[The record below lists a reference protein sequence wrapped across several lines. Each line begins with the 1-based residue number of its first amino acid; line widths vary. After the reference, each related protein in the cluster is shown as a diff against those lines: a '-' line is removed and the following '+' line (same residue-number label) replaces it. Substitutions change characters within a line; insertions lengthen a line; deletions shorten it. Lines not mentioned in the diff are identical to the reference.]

1 MKRTRG
7 ASPDAGDIHL
17 RRERGRKAQQ
27 AFRQRQITAINELR
41 ASNEA
46 MQAAIVKVSQ
56 VASKLGSAELDRA
69 VRDAVSIAGLERH
82 ASVSLDVGEALS
94 PPPPPPPPPPPGTSS
109 EPQFASTHAPSSSS
123 QQSESAFPPE
133 VAHSQSQSTPLLSV
147 SQPAASLTT
156 SHTPVPPSHQS
167 PPSFPLDKP
176 ANGPLPAYA
185 SGRMSPGFGYGLW
198 LEPAAPLQR
207 DPPIDIAPYLAID
220 KTSFASVVYWTGMMW
235 GTRLLEAAMRGDN
248 AEAEETCRFSFGA
261 LRDMGGSD
269 EQILHAMRARLSFRR
284 RGYVEADHPGYDP
297 DKGARVQALMVS
309 HSTAKGLR
317 LDRFLRPAAVE
328 LAFRRRLGAEYAVI
342 EQGLKGLGSA
352 EEVMRV
358 RALVQLMVKTSRC
371 LGDGPRWGIDRIATI
386 LETWAAWNSDSPR
399 S

>member
-7 ASPDAGDIHL
+7 ASPDADDIHL

-46 MQAAIVKVSQ
+46 MQAAIAKVSQ

-69 VRDAVSIAGLERH
+69 VRDAVSIAGLERQ
-82 ASVSLDVGEALS
+82 APVSLDAGKAPS
-94 PPPPPPPPPPPGTSS
+94 PPPPGPSS
-109 EPQFASTHAPSSSS
+109 EPQFPSTHAPSSSS

-133 VAHSQSQSTPLLSV
+133 VAPSQSQCTPHLTV
-147 SQPAASLTT
+147 SQPAASLLA
-156 SHTPVPPSHQS
+156 SRTPVPPSHLS
-167 PPSFPLDKP
+167 PPSVPLDTP
-176 ANGPLPAYA
+176 ADGPLPAYA

-198 LEPAAPLQR
+198 LAPAASRQR

-235 GTRLLEAAMRGDN
+235 GTRLLEAAMRGDS

-269 EQILHAMRARLSFRR
+269 EQILHGMRARLSFRR

-297 DKGARVQALMVS
+297 DKGARVQALMLS

-317 LDRFLRPAAVE
+317 LDKFLRPAAVE
-328 LAFRRRLGAEYAVI
+328 LAFRRRLGPEYAVI

-371 LGDGPRWGIDRIATI
+371 LGDGPRWDIDRVATI
-386 LETWAAWNSDSPR
+386 LETWAAGNSDSPR

>member
-1 MKRTRG
+1 
-7 ASPDAGDIHL
+7 
-17 RRERGRKAQQ
+17 
-27 AFRQRQITAINELR
+27 
-41 ASNEA
+41 
-46 MQAAIVKVSQ
+46 MQAAIAKVSQ

-69 VRDAVSIAGLERH
+69 VRDAVSIAGLERQ
-82 ASVSLDVGEALS
+82 AAVSADAGGAPSPPS
-94 PPPPPPPPPPPGTSS
+94 PPPPPGPSS
-109 EPQFASTHAPSSSS
+109 EPQLANTHASSSSS

-133 VAHSQSQSTPLLSV
+133 MAQSQSQSTPLLSV

-156 SHTPVPPSHQS
+156 PHTPVPASHQS
-167 PPSFPLDKP
+167 SPSFPLDKL
-176 ANGPLPAYA
+176 ADEPLPAYT

-198 LEPAAPLQR
+198 LEPAAQRQR

-220 KTSFASVVYWTGMMW
+220 KTSFASIVYWTAMMW
-235 GTRLLEAAMRGDN
+235 GTRVLEAAMRGDS
-248 AEAEETCRFSFGA
+248 AEAEETCRSSFGA

-269 EQILHAMRARLSFRR
+269 EQILHGMRARLSFRR

-317 LDRFLRPAAVE
+317 LDKFLRPAAVE

-342 EQGLKGLGSA
+342 EQGLKGLGPA

-358 RALVQLMVKTSRC
+358 RALVQLMVKTSKC
-371 LGDGPRWGIDRIATI
+371 LGDGPRWDIDRIATI
-386 LETWAAWNSDSPR
+386 LETWATWSSDSPR

>member
-7 ASPDAGDIHL
+7 ASPDADDIHL

-27 AFRQRQITAINELR
+27 AFRQRQITAINDLR

-46 MQAAIVKVSQ
+46 MQAAIAKVSQ

-69 VRDAVSIAGLERH
+69 VRDAVSIAGLERQ
-82 ASVSLDVGEALS
+82 AAVSADAGGAPSPPS
-94 PPPPPPPPPPPGTSS
+94 PPPPPGPSS
-109 EPQFASTHAPSSSS
+109 EPQLANTHASSSSS

-133 VAHSQSQSTPLLSV
+133 MAQSQSQSTPLLSV

-156 SHTPVPPSHQS
+156 PHTPVPASHQS
-167 PPSFPLDKP
+167 SPSFPLDKL
-176 ANGPLPAYA
+176 ADEPLPAYT

-198 LEPAAPLQR
+198 LEPAAQRQR

-220 KTSFASVVYWTGMMW
+220 KTSFASIVYWTAMMW
-235 GTRLLEAAMRGDN
+235 GTR
-248 AEAEETCRFSFGA
+248 
-261 LRDMGGSD
+261 
-269 EQILHAMRARLSFRR
+269 ILHGMRARLSFRR
-284 RGYVEADHPGYDP
+284 RGYVEADHPGHDP

-317 LDRFLRPAAVE
+317 LDKFLRPAAVE

-342 EQGLKGLGSA
+342 EQGLKGLGPA

-358 RALVQLMVKTSRC
+358 RALVQLMVKTSKC
-371 LGDGPRWGIDRIATI
+371 LGDGPRWDIDRIATI
-386 LETWAAWNSDSPR
+386 LETWATWSSDSPR

>member
-94 PPPPPPPPPPPGTSS
+94 PPPPPPPPPP
-109 EPQFASTHAPSSSS
+109 
-123 QQSESAFPPE
+123 
-133 VAHSQSQSTPLLSV
+133 
-147 SQPAASLTT
+147 
-156 SHTPVPPSHQS
+156 
-167 PPSFPLDKP
+167 DKP

>member
-7 ASPDAGDIHL
+7 ASPDADDIHL

-46 MQAAIVKVSQ
+46 MQAAIAKVSQ

-69 VRDAVSIAGLERH
+69 VRDAVSIAGLER
-82 ASVSLDVGEALS
+82 
-94 PPPPPPPPPPPGTSS
+94 
-109 EPQFASTHAPSSSS
+109 QAP
-123 QQSESAFPPE
+123 
-133 VAHSQSQSTPLLSV
+133 
-147 SQPAASLTT
+147 PAASLLA
-156 SHTPVPPSHQS
+156 SRTPVPPSHLS
-167 PPSFPLDKP
+167 PPSVPLDTP
-176 ANGPLPAYA
+176 ADGPLPAYA

-198 LEPAAPLQR
+198 LAPAASRQR

-235 GTRLLEAAMRGDN
+235 GTRLLEAAMRGDS

-269 EQILHAMRARLSFRR
+269 EQILHGMRARLSFRR

-297 DKGARVQALMVS
+297 DKGARVQALMLS

-317 LDRFLRPAAVE
+317 LDKFLRPAAVE
-328 LAFRRRLGAEYAVI
+328 LAFRRRLGPEYAVI

-371 LGDGPRWGIDRIATI
+371 LGDGPRWDIDRVATI
-386 LETWAAWNSDSPR
+386 LETWAAGNSDSPR